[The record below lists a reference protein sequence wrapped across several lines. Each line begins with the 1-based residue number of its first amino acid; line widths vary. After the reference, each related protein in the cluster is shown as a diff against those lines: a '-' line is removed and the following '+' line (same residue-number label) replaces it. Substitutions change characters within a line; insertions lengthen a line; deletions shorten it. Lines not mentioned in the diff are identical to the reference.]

1 MSNKRNKKTNYIKR
15 SNQLVAN
22 NSPGRII
29 RNQSL
34 PNLNNFNYNAK
45 GDRVILGRSVRV
57 IKLKNRNNEEI
68 YVREEHD
75 YVNSNG
81 KNNSGID
88 KRNYYGNRK

>member
-1 MSNKRNKKTNYIKR
+1 M
-15 SNQLVAN
+15 
-22 NSPGRII
+22 
-29 RNQSL
+29 
-34 PNLNNFNYNAK
+34 
-45 GDRVILGRSVRV
+45 ILGRSVRV
-57 IKLKNRNNEEI
+57 VRLKNRNNEEI